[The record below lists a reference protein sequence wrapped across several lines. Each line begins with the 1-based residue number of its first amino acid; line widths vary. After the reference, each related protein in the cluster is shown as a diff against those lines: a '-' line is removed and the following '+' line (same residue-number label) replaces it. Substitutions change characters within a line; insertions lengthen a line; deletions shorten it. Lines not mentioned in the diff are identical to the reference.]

1 MYLQDSFAM
10 GSLTVRENLY
20 FSAALRLP
28 VWVSRREREARVTAL
43 LSKLGLSSVANTKVS
58 VQQFT

>member
-1 MYLQDSFAM
+1 M

-28 VWVSRREREARVTAL
+28 AWVSRKERELRVTAL
-43 LSKLGLSSVANTKVS
+43 LTKLGLASVADVKVN
-58 VQQFT
+58 

>member
-1 MYLQDSFAM
+1 M

-28 VWVSRREREARVTAL
+28 ACVSRKERNSRVDAL
-43 LSKLGLSSVANTKVS
+43 INKLGLDSVANVKVQTHILHYLLL
-58 VQQFT
+58 VI